1 MSPEERRE
9 MIVRA
14 VLPLVSEH
22 GNAVTT
28 AQIAKAAGIG
38 EGTIFRAFKDKD
50 ELIDACV
57 AEALRADTAIELI
70 YEIPLELPVERRLLE
85 AADVLQAYL
94 QRMGA
99 VMGALHSSGRPAQRG
114 KRGKG
119 GREESF
125 AAMGEAISFLLQP
138 EQVSLRLPVE
148 KAGRMFLS
156 LLFARSRSMPD
167 AVTAEQLIDLFLHG
181 AVAAG

>member
-57 AEALRADTAIELI
+57 AEALRADTAVELI
-70 YEIPLELPVERRLLE
+70 YEIPLELPVEQRLLE

-99 VMGALHSSGRPAQRG
+99 VMGALHSSGRQHRG
-114 KRGKG
+114 RRGKG

-125 AAMGEAISFLLQP
+125 VAMGEAISFLLQP
-138 EQVSLRLPVE
+138 EQASLRLPVE
-148 KAGRMFLS
+148 TAGRMFLS

-167 AVTAEQLIDLFLHG
+167 AVTAEQLIDVFLHG